1 MIKVKIFDD
10 YCPDSK
16 MEVFIFEHRITREQI
31 ISISFAVDANAH
43 ARYCD
48 KDTQQIMLVWED
60 NK

>member
-10 YCPDSK
+10 YCPDSR
-16 MEVFIFEHRITREQI
+16 MEDFIFEHRITREQI
-31 ISISFAVDANAH
+31 ISISFAVDTNAH
-43 ARYCD
+43 TRPGD

>member
-16 MEVFIFEHRITREQI
+16 MEEFIFEHRITREQI

-43 ARYCD
+43 ARLGD
-48 KDTQQIMLVWED
+48 KDTQQIMLAWED
-60 NK
+60 K